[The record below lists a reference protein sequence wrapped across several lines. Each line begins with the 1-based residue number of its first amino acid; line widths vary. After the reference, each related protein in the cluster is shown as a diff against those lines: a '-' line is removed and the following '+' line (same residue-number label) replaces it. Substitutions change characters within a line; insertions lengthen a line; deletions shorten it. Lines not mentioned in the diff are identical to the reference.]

1 MVSWVKVLYYDMGH
15 SNKIAFTIVLFAPS
29 DKSWSIFIFCVW
41 VVVSQCVCIY
51 IIELFATKLTAN
63 ILLSFFNM
71 FHKQK
76 SVQDIVKCYLEYTSQ
91 AVQKQAMKRCKFWW
105 WTQSKNYFFQLC
117 NNTWYAV
124 FGFSPFI
131 QIFKYTTRPGLR
143 DYFTKPQLTDLVIDI
158 TSTTLLVYI
167 YNCCGDTIMSRTR
180 YK

>member
-1 MVSWVKVLYYDMGH
+1 MIEFSHIIFSSDHEHFSVLDDISLNFEWYYESRYYMGH
-15 SNKIAFTIVLFAPS
+15 SNKIAFTNVLFAPS

-76 SVQDIVKCYLEYTSQ
+76 SVQDIVECYLEYTSQ

-131 QIFKYTTRPGLR
+131 QIFKYIRPGPG
-143 DYFTKPQLTDLVIDI
+143 FVI
-158 TSTTLLVYI
+158 TSQNL
-167 YNCCGDTIMSRTR
+167 N
-180 YK
+180 